1 MAGADV
7 RGGGR
12 RFDPRLMLA
21 SGTGLALLATPLLL
35 LGCGNAAVQSGN
47 DAAPAAAAAAAAGGE
62 LSGGRPKFGPP
73 PWMKLFQDNCAACH
87 TQEGMNMGG
96 RAIPSIPTLRGMSP
110 ERIFDVMLNGK
121 MQEQAAALDRVQK
134 KQVAEF
140 LGGRPMMDAAG
151 TDVKTMSNRCA
162 TNPAFAL
169 TAGDWNGWSPQGSSN
184 ARFQKAGGVAAGDVP
199 KLKLKWAFGVPQA
212 ASMFS
217 QPAAAGGRLF
227 FGSDNGTVYGISGE
241 TGCAYWSF
249 HADSGIRTAPVVQ
262 PVTGQ
267 KEKFA
272 VIFASQSGT
281 VFAVGAR
288 TGELLWKTRP
298 SSDPH
303 GLTGSIA
310 AFDGR
315 VYIPFTG
322 TETLAGA
329 NPKYECCKSSG
340 GVAAIDAS
348 TGTLIWFASSIQ
360 QPIVSRGKNELG
372 VPMWGPS
379 GASVWNTPTV
389 DAKRKLI
396 YFGTGNSYN
405 EPAAA
410 TSDSIVA
417 IDMATGKIRWH
428 HQEIAGDAFVLG
440 CPDTA
445 PAGNHCPSKIGP
457 DWDFGGA
464 SVILKT
470 LPNGKDILI
479 GSGKHG
485 IAVAVD
491 PDQQGKVVWRT
502 RLYADK
508 PPTADGLV
516 IFGGGADDRH
526 IYYPLQRAGGG
537 LTALDLATGKPAWT
551 ATLDTDGRG
560 QIGPASVMPGVVF
573 TGGWDGVLRAV
584 DLQGR
589 VVWRFDTKRDFPTVN
604 GIPGKGGSL
613 GQAGAVVAN
622 GRVYVAS
629 GYVGMQNG
637 AAGNVIL
644 AFAPQ

>member
-1 MAGADV
+1 MTAAVTG
-7 RGGGR
+7 RNGR
-12 RFDPRLMLA
+12 RLAPRMLLA
-21 SGTGLALLATPLLL
+21 STTGLVLVAAPLML
-35 LGCGNAAVQSGN
+35 LGCGNSSGQAENPGGGAAEVS
-47 DAAPAAAAAAAAGGE
+47 AGGE

-73 PWMKLFQDNCAACH
+73 PGMKLFEENCAACH
-87 TQEGMNMGG
+87 TEKGMEMGG
-96 RAIPSIPTLRGMSP
+96 RAIPNLATLHSMSP

-121 MQEQAAALDRVQK
+121 MKEQAAGLDRVQK

-140 LGGRPMMDAAG
+140 LGGRPMMDTAG
-151 TDVKTMSNRCA
+151 TDVKTMKNLCKA
-162 TNPAFAL
+162 NPEFAL
-169 TAGDWNGWSPQGSSN
+169 RAGDWNGWSPSAGN
-184 ARFQKAGGVAAGDVP
+184 TRFQNAGGLAAGDVP
-199 KLKLKWAFGVPQA
+199 KLKLKWAFGVPQG
-212 ASMFS
+212 ASLFS

-227 FGSDNGTVYGISGE
+227 FGGDNGTVYGIDAD
-241 TGCAYWSF
+241 TGCAYWSY
-249 HADSGIRTAPVVQ
+249 HADGGVRTAPVVQ

-288 TGELLWKTRP
+288 TGELLWKMKP
-298 SSDPH
+298 SNDPH

-310 AFDGR
+310 AYGGR
-315 VYIPFTG
+315 VYVPFTG

-340 GVAAIDAS
+340 GVASIDAS
-348 TGTLIWFASSIQ
+348 NGRLVWYASTIQ
-360 QPIVSRGKNELG
+360 EPIVSRGKNEIG
-372 VPMWGPS
+372 VAMWGPS

-389 DAKRKLI
+389 DPRRKLV
-396 YFGTGNSYN
+396 YVGTGNSYN

-417 IDMATGKIRWH
+417 LDLETGKIRWH
-428 HQEIAGDAFVLG
+428 HQEIAGDAFALG

-445 PAGNHCPSKIGP
+445 PAGNHCPTKIGP
-457 DWDFGGA
+457 DWDFGGS
-464 SVILKT
+464 SVILT
-470 LPNGKDILI
+470 SLPNGKDVLI
-479 GSGKHG
+479 GAGKAG

-502 RLYADK
+502 ELFTDK

-516 IFGGGADDRH
+516 IFGGGADNRH
-526 IYYPLQRAGGG
+526 VYYPLQRPGGG

-551 ATLDTDGRG
+551 TPMRADGRG
-560 QIGPASVMPGVVF
+560 QIGPASVIPGIVF

-584 DLQGR
+584 DPAGKL
-589 VVWRFDTKRDFPTVN
+589 VWTFDTKRDFQTIN

-613 GQAGAVVAN
+613 GQSGAVVAN
-622 GRVYVAS
+622 GRLYVAS

-637 AAGNVIL
+637 SAGNVIL
-644 AFAPQ
+644 AFAPK

>member
-1 MAGADV
+1 MNAADTGEV
-7 RGGGR
+7 GR
-12 RFDPRLMLA
+12 RIGPRLLLA
-21 SGTGLALLATPLLL
+21 STTGLVLLAAPLML
-35 LGCGNAAVQSGN
+35 LGCGNSAVQSGN
-47 DAAPAAAAAAAAGGE
+47 ASEAAEVAPGGE

-73 PWMKLFQDNCAACH
+73 AGMKLFQENCAACH
-87 TQEGMNMGG
+87 TEKGMEMGG
-96 RAIPSIPTLRGMSP
+96 RAVPNLATLRSMSP

-121 MQEQAAALDRVQK
+121 MKEQAAGLDRVQK

-151 TDVKTMSNRCA
+151 TDVKAMSNLCKA
-162 TNPAFAL
+162 NPEFAL
-169 TAGDWNGWSPQGSSN
+169 RAGDWNGWSPQGSN
-184 ARFQKAGGVAAGDVP
+184 ARFQNAGGLAAGDVP

-212 ASMFS
+212 ASLFS

-227 FGSDNGTVYGISGE
+227 FGSDNGTVYGIDADS
-241 TGCAYWSF
+241 GCAYWSF
-249 HADSGIRTAPVVQ
+249 HGDGGIRTAPVVQ

-288 TGELLWKTRP
+288 TGQLLWKMKP
-298 SSDPH
+298 SNDPH
-303 GLTGSIA
+303 GLTGSIGA
-310 AFDGR
+310 WGGR
-315 VYIPFTG
+315 VYVPFTG
-322 TETLAGA
+322 TETMAGA

-340 GVAAIDAS
+340 GVASIDAS
-348 TGTLIWFASSIQ
+348 TGKLVWYASSIQ
-360 QPIVSRGKNELG
+360 EPIVSRGKNEIG

-379 GASVWNTPTV
+379 GASVWNTPTI
-389 DAKRKLI
+389 DPKRKLI

-417 IDMATGKIRWH
+417 IDMETGKIRWH
-428 HQEIAGDAFVLG
+428 HQEIAGDAFALG

-445 PAGNHCPSKIGP
+445 PAGNHCPTKIGP
-457 DWDFGGA
+457 DWDFGGS

-470 LPNGKDILI
+470 LPNGKDVVI
-479 GSGKHG
+479 GAGKAG
-485 IAVAVD
+485 VAVAVD

-502 RLYADK
+502 KLYADK

-516 IFGGGADDRH
+516 IFGGGADNRYV
-526 IYYPLQRAGGG
+526 YYPLQRPGGG
-537 LTALDLATGKPAWT
+537 LTALDLATGKMAWT
-551 ATLDTDGRG
+551 TPMRADGRG
-560 QIGPASVMPGVVF
+560 QIGPASVMPGMIF
-573 TGGWDGVLRAV
+573 TGGWDGTLRAV
-584 DLQGR
+584 DPAGK
-589 VVWRFDTKRDFPTVN
+589 VVWTFDTKREFQTVN

-613 GQAGAVVAN
+613 GQSGAVVAN
-622 GRVYVAS
+622 GRLYVAS

-637 AAGNVIL
+637 SAGNVIL
-644 AFAPQ
+644 AFSPK